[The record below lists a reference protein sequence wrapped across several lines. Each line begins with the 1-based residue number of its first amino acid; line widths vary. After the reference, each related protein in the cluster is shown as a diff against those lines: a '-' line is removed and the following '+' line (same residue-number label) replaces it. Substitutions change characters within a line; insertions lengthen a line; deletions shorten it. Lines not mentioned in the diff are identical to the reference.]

1 MTVRYL
7 ARKPLEGNAR
17 VKKLVDEVFKMLSEI
32 FGVSGSPSS
41 VARLR
46 EYLESDVVMKAVNL
60 SQSLRKQL
68 SEISV
73 SIPTM
78 SARLVRPSSV
88 SSLSIEDGDTRE
100 ECSENTIILV
110 TTPAMF
116 RFTDDYGAKSLK
128 KRKVLVGSKR
138 THLRRKVIS

>member
-68 SEISV
+68 SEISI

-100 ECSENTIILV
+100 ECLENTIILV